1 MTIIKLIKMNRIK
14 LLLVCMFL
22 LTSSMEVVLAQE
34 KLNEFVITPDG
45 NCPFTIRPGDGEY
58 GFVVINTTL
67 SDLRFTIPAA
77 PRRLVKADFNSEKQQ
92 WILTIVPN
100 DNNYKRYRIT
110 VNSDGFKQGE
120 IGGEIGILVKQKESL
135 CFDVNPKYS
144 SALEKLARITVY
156 DKDNKI
162 LVGAVVKN
170 KTTGRVYGST
180 RYDGTLAINFDN
192 KGESANVIVSHP
204 SYSDTKEI
212 TVQAGGHDYKVY
224 LRNYNPSKGSKT
236 PRVRKL
242 KPEKFTMEL
251 SAIGGS
257 NLGVA
262 LDFTASYFLI
272 GLGIDW
278 MILAPEQTVTT
289 PLDNSGYT
297 GTFTK
302 TTTMNL
308 TGSRTNVF
316 FDIGTYF
323 KYFSLSCQVGLL
335 CGTTI
340 KRTSLYDGWGYGLV
354 DGDLNEYWGTY
365 EHRSFS
371 NTTSDKET
379 HLTITPQVK
388 GYIPV
393 GSKKTNSLSIG
404 LGYTIIPTLNYNPGL
419 SGSLGVHFR
428 F

>member
-1 MTIIKLIKMNRIK
+1 MNKIKH
-14 LLLVCMFL
+14 LLLFL
-22 LTSSMEVVLAQE
+22 FLSGFIEALFSQE

-58 GFVVINTTL
+58 GFIVINTTL
-67 SDLRFTIPAA
+67 SNLRFTIPTA
-77 PRRLVKADFNSEKQQ
+77 PRRLVKSDFNSEKQQ

-110 VNSDGFKQGE
+110 VNSGGFKQGE
-120 IGGEIGILVKQKESL
+120 IGGETGVLVKQKESL

-180 RYDGTLAINFDN
+180 RYDGILVINFEN
-192 KGESANVIVSHP
+192 KGETANVIVSHP

-212 TVQAGGHDYKVY
+212 TVQAGVHDYKVN
-224 LRNYNPSKGSKT
+224 LRNYSPPKNTKP

-242 KPEKFTMEL
+242 KPEKHTMEL
-251 SAIGGS
+251 SAIVGS

-272 GLGIDW
+272 GLGVDW
-278 MILAPEQTVTT
+278 MILAPEKTVTT
-289 PLDNSGYT
+289 SLVNSGYT
-297 GTFTK
+297 GNFAK
-302 TTTMNL
+302 TTTMSL
-308 TGSRTNVF
+308 SGSRTNVF
-316 FDIGTYF
+316 LDLGAYF

-340 KRTSLYDGWGYGLV
+340 NRTSLYDGWGYGLV
-354 DGDLNEYWGTY
+354 DGDLNEYWGSY
-365 EHRSFS
+365 EHRSFT
-371 NTTSDKET
+371 NTTSDKES

-393 GSKKTNSLSIG
+393 GSKKTTSLSIG
-404 LGYTIIPTLNYNPGL
+404 LGYTIIPSLNYYPGL

>member
-1 MTIIKLIKMNRIK
+1 MTTIKLTMMNRIK

-45 NCPFTIRPGDGEY
+45 NCPFTIRPGDGEF
-58 GFVVINTTL
+58 GFVVINTTM
-67 SDLRFTIPAA
+67 SDLTFDIPEA
-77 PRRLVKADFNSEKQQ
+77 PKRLTVKEPGYDEKKQQ
-92 WILTIVPN
+92 YILKIQPN
-100 DNNYKRYRIT
+100 DLKYKSYKIKIY
-110 VNSDGFKQGE
+110 SKGFKPGE
-120 IGGEIGILVKQKESL
+120 IEVRVKEKESK
-135 CFDVNPKYS
+135 CFDVNPKQS
-144 SALEKLARITVY
+144 SALEKLARITVF

-192 KGESANVIVSHP
+192 KGESANVTVSHP

-212 TVQAGGHDYKVY
+212 TVQAGRHDYKVY
-224 LRNYNPSKGSKT
+224 LRNYSPSKGTKT

-340 KRTSLYDGWGYGLV
+340 NRTSLYDGWGYGLV

>member
-1 MTIIKLIKMNRIK
+1 MFCCSSAFSQELKEFADPKERTCDDHMFKSFGATTQDGVIVVYSAIQGLNFKILQGDTFLKDQIPDAKNNRYI
-14 LLLVCMFL
+14 L
-22 LTSSMEVVLAQE
+22 VVLPTGGE
-34 KLNEFVITPDG
+34 NRSYKLR
-45 NCPFTIRPGDGEY
+45 IR
-58 GFVVINTTL
+58 
-67 SDLRFTIPAA
+67 A
-77 PRRLVKADFNSEKQQ
+77 
-92 WILTIVPN
+92 
-100 DNNYKRYRIT
+100 NNYKYIDYDT
-110 VNSDGFKQGE
+110 GPIS
-120 IGGEIGILVKQKESL
+120 GGGKSSCCIE
-135 CFDVNPKYS
+135 VNPKQS

-156 DKDNKI
+156 DKDNKL
-162 LVGAVVKN
+162 LVGAVVKD
-170 KTTGRVYGST
+170 KTTGKVYGST

-192 KGESANVIVSHP
+192 KGETTNVIVSHP

-212 TVQAGGHDYKVY
+212 TVQAGVHDYKVY
-224 LRNYNPSKGSKT
+224 LRNYNPSKGSKP

-272 GLGIDW
+272 GLGVDW

-302 TTTMNL
+302 TTTMKL

-335 CGTTI
+335 CGTNI
-340 KRTSLYDGWGYGLV
+340 NRASLYDGWGYGLV
-354 DGDLNEYWGTY
+354 DDDLNEYWGTY

-404 LGYTIIPTLNYNPGL
+404 LGYTIIPILYYNPGL
-419 SGSLGVHFR
+419 SGSLGIHFR

>member
-1 MTIIKLIKMNRIK
+1 MKVMNKI
-14 LLLVCMFL
+14 LYLVICLFL
-22 LTSSMEVVLAQE
+22 LFNSTGVVLAQE
-34 KLNEFVITPDG
+34 KLNEFVITPDV
-45 NCPFTIRPGDGEY
+45 NCPFTIRPGDGEC

-67 SDLRFTIPAA
+67 SDLHFTIPAA
-77 PRRLVKADFNSEKQQ
+77 PRRLVKAVFNTEKQQ

-100 DNNYKRYRIT
+100 DNNYKRYRIAL
-110 VNSDGFKQGE
+110 NSDGFKQGE
-120 IGGEIGILVKQKESL
+120 IEVLVKQKESQ

-156 DKDNKI
+156 DKNNNL

-170 KTTGRVYGST
+170 ETKGIVYGST
-180 RYDGTLAINFDN
+180 RYDGTLAIDFDN
-192 KGESANVIVSHP
+192 KEESANVIVSHP

-224 LRNYNPSKGSKT
+224 LRNYNPSRGSKP

-242 KPEKFTMEL
+242 KPEKSTMEL
-251 SAIGGS
+251 SVIGGS

-262 LDFTASYFLI
+262 LDFTASFFLI
-272 GLGIDW
+272 GLGVDW

-289 PLDNSGYT
+289 PLNNSGYI
-297 GTFTK
+297 GIFTK
-302 TTTMNL
+302 TTTMDL

-316 FDIGTYF
+316 FDIGAYF

-340 KRTSLYDGWGYGLV
+340 NRISLYDGWGYGLV
-354 DGDLNEYWGTY
+354 DGDLNEYWGSY

-379 HLTITPQVK
+379 NLTITPQVK